1 MRSIVTL
8 LTLSTALTGLIAAPA
23 AAAPGGNPACERT
36 ALLARKSCRLESHAD
51 KRLEEGKCLQSNE
64 VAAVRECLA
73 GARQAARE
81 EREECGERHEARLE
95 VCDALDEDVY
105 DPILDPADFVP
116 VIDNPYAPFA
126 PGSHWVYEGMTE
138 EGLERVEIDV
148 LFGTRSILGIEATV
162 VQDRVFLEGELIE
175 DTVDW
180 LAQDVDGNVWYLGE
194 VAQNFED
201 DKLANL
207 DGSWETGFEGAK
219 AGFWMKGSPAV
230 GDVYRQE
237 FLLREAEDIG
247 EVLSLSEAVT
257 VSAGSFSG
265 CLQTKD
271 YTPIEPDAFEHKFYA
286 PGVGLVLE
294 VNPETG
300 EQLELIEFVL
310 P

>member
-8 LTLSTALTGLIAAPA
+8 LTLSTALMGLIAAPA
-23 AAAPGGNPACERT
+23 AAGGKPACERT
-36 ALLARKSCRLESHAD
+36 ALLARKSCKLESQSD
-51 KRLEEGKCLQSNE
+51 RRLEEGKCLQSSE

-73 GARQAARE
+73 EAREAARE

-116 VIDNPYAPFA
+116 TIDNPFAPYA

-138 EGLERVEIDV
+138 EGLERIEVDV
-148 LFGTRSILGIEATV
+148 LWGTRTIVGIEATV
-162 VQDRVFLEGELIE
+162 VQDRVFLDGELIE

-194 VAQNFED
+194 IAQNFED
-201 DKLANL
+201 GKLANL
-207 DGSWETGFEGAK
+207 DGSWEVGVDGAK
-219 AGFWMKGSPAV
+219 PGFWMKGAPAV

-247 EVLSLSEAVT
+247 EVLSLSEAVS
-257 VSAGSFSG
+257 VRAGSFTD

-271 YTPIEPDAFEHKFYA
+271 DTPVEPDVFEHKFFA

-294 VNPETG
+294 VNPDTG
-300 EQLELIEFVL
+300 EQIELIEFVL